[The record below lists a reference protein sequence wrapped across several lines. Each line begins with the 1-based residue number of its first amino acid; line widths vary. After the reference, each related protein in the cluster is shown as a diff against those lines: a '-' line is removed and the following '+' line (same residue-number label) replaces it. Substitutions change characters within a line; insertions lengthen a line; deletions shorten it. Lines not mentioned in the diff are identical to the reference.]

1 MTRQR
6 TNPLTATRPAMP
18 PATESRHIVE
28 RFDRSLI
35 RRDGGT
41 QMRLGIN
48 KMKAMEYA
56 ELKKHGHR
64 FDPIR
69 LFYDGTDYW
78 LGDGF
83 HREAADDING
93 ETHTR
98 AEIHPGTRRDAILY
112 AASEANNK
120 HGLPPSL
127 ADRQNAARVLL
138 EDEEWSK
145 WGDREIGRRVGLS
158 HPTIGRMRAKI
169 DEEKGRE
176 NQAVRIGADGRE
188 TDTTNIGSNQT
199 ARATAKPS
207 PPAHTASNGAVFE
220 QTTQSPNQPITQEK
234 SERWTEQNRLHTLE
248 EVLCLVYIQLNKA
261 NQQLTAENYGFGIEY
276 QRLTEETRTLRD
288 EIRKLTPGDRL

>member
-1 MTRQR
+1 MSTRA
-6 TNPLTATRPAMP
+6 NPFTAPRPATP

-35 RRDGGT
+35 RRDGKT
-41 QMRLGIN
+41 QGRI
-48 KMKAMEYA
+48 KTDPAKVEEYA
-56 ELKKHGHR
+56 KLKKSGHR
-64 FDPIR
+64 FDPVILYR
-69 LFYDGTDYW
+69 DAEGNHW
-78 LGDGF
+78 LADGF
-83 HREAADDING
+83 HREEADDING

-98 AEIHPGTRRDAILY
+98 AEIRPGERRAALLY
-112 AASEANNK
+112 AISEANNK

-127 ADRQNAARVLL
+127 DDRRNMARIML
-138 EDEEWSK
+138 EDAEWSQWSNRVVGGK
-145 WGDREIGRRVGLS
+145 VGLS
-158 HPTIGRMRAKI
+158 HPTIGKMRQEI
-169 DEEKGRE
+169 EEATG
-176 NQAVRIGADGRE
+176 NNYQSTRIGADGRE

-276 QRLTEETRTLRD
+276 QRLTEETRNLRD
-288 EIRKLTPGDRL
+288 EIRKLTPKDRL